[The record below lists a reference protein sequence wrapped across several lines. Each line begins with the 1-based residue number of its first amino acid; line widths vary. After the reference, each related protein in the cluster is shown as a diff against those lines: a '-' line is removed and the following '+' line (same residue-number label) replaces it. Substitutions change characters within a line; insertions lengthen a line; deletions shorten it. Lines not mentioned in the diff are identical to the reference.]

1 MRGRLRWYLLLLLS
15 VCAVAGLWVGG
26 ASAQGPGPYDC
37 AVQILAG
44 GAFDA
49 HCEPA
54 ATATATSTSEPT
66 VTATETLTPVVIV
79 TATST
84 PTSAPPPPAP
94 VGGLVAN
101 VPLLMAPGGD
111 PALDANNWTIISAG
125 SISPDGGYV
134 QARLVGLRD
143 GLRVYVQ
150 MMTPQAAGGFAIQV
164 GAWTQTVTYK
174 ATAGWSF
181 GERCGAAGCRGW
193 TASALVPWADLGGLP
208 MAGDVWPLTLQG
220 AGGAWAGTLHWGLPD
235 YAGRAAEAG
244 AQVLTV
250 PLLADSMVGGGTDCG
265 APDHPDYFPTT
276 HRAATAVSAPRQ
288 FSRRAHRA
296 PTVASATPPP
306 GTGAARNCNTV
317 MLTAC

>member
-1 MRGRLRWYLLLLLS
+1 MRRAAFAVTMLLLMLLP
-15 VCAVAGLWVGG
+15 VA
-26 ASAQGPGPYDC
+26 ASAQDGCTVRVVPGGVVLDGCNVVLPT
-37 AVQILAG
+37 VEILPTAT
-44 GAFDA
+44 
-49 HCEPA
+49 P
-54 ATATATSTSEPT
+54 TATANS
-66 VTATETLTPVVIV
+66 TET
-79 TATST
+79 AT
-84 PTSAPPPPAP
+84 PTSTETPVTAVTPTPAP
-94 VGGLVAN
+94 VTGLVAN
-101 VPLLMAPGGD
+101 VALIDAPAGD
-111 PALDANNWTIISAG
+111 ARLDANNWTIITAG
-125 SISPDGGYV
+125 RISPDGGYL